1 MAGFNTTQAVAALP
15 GVVDL
20 ATVANVD
27 LARATDIASDSIGAF
42 GLMTEDATQLQKNFT
57 RVNDVF
63 AKTMTVSNTS
73 MEDLFETVKSGAAA
87 FTGAGQSLETF
98 NSMAAVLANAGL
110 KGSES
115 GTALRNVMLRLSKPT
130 GEASDIIK
138 EMGVN
143 IQDNQ
148 GNFRD
153 AIDILS
159 DFEKGLDGMG
169 SAQRSAALNTV
180 FGARSVTAVNNLLSA
195 GTDQLRDYRKELI
208 NSAGASKKMSD
219 VMRSSIGNQLKSLG
233 SAATELGF
241 KFFDAFDG
249 KIAPAIEGLT
259 LWVRNFNVNPMVTGI
274 VAVINV
280 VLALKEAIF
289 LLVGAMVAYK
299 AIMIGMGMGCVCEE
313 SNSGRSFY

>member
-1 MAGFNTTQAVAALP
+1 
-15 GVVDL
+15 
-20 ATVANVD
+20 
-27 LARATDIASDSIGAF
+27 
-42 GLMTEDATQLQKNFT
+42 
-57 RVNDVF
+57 
-63 AKTMTVSNTS
+63 
-73 MEDLFETVKSGAAA
+73 
-87 FTGAGQSLETF
+87 
-98 NSMAAVLANAGL
+98 
-110 KGSES
+110 
-115 GTALRNVMLRLSKPT
+115 
-130 GEASDIIK
+130 
-138 EMGVN
+138 
-143 IQDNQ
+143 
-148 GNFRD
+148 
-153 AIDILS
+153 
-159 DFEKGLDGMG
+159 MG

-299 AIMIGMGMGCVCEE
+299 AIMIGMGMVAFVKNLILVARFIKAAYIAQGIWNTVMMLNPIGLIVAGVAAFIGVIWSLWAVIKKVAGWFSDDDE
-313 SNSGRSFY
+313 NDLMKMQRLPK